1 MNNLAHHY
9 NPGTL
14 IYTHSSPLNTPSGY
28 DSPLIPQCS
37 SLVAL
42 PEYDNET
49 QQCKLNS
56 DGKSWVVMGKYKKV
70 TAYNKQ
76 SKSQKEF
83 DDESLITDEYTLK
96 TPTTQFDEW
105 NNGDW
110 IANKELTLT
119 HELKI
124 LDVNFNKDVKLLTD
138 SMAIAM
144 LEDTSNDQSEMSK
157 LKARYATRKEQYE
170 FDKIELIKKFELE

>member
-1 MNNLAHHY
+1 
-9 NPGTL
+9 
-14 IYTHSSPLNTPSGY
+14 
-28 DSPLIPQCS
+28 
-37 SLVAL
+37 
-42 PEYDNET
+42 
-49 QQCKLNS
+49 
-56 DGKSWVVMGKYKKV
+56 MGKYKKV